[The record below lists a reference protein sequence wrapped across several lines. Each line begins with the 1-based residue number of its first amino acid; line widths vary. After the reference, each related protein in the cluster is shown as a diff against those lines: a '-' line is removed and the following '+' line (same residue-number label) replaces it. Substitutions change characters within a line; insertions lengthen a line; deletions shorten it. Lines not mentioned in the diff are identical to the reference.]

1 MFSQE
6 QETNTCNALD
16 VFELLNSHDQ
26 EILFDSLFKI
36 QKPRALEEAE
46 EPKPKPTKGT
56 MMVLKLTEGMES
68 LKKASRH
75 CRTMKGTKSKQQL
88 DKEV

>member
-1 MFSQE
+1 
-6 QETNTCNALD
+6 
-16 VFELLNSHDQ
+16 LLNSHDQ

-36 QKPRALEEAE
+36 QKPRAPEEAE
-46 EPKPKPTKGT
+46 EPKPEPREGT
-56 MMVLKLTEGMES
+56 TMVLKLTEGMGS

-75 CRTMKGTKSKQQL
+75 CRTMNGTNIKQQL